1 MKGRLIT
8 LEGSEGAGKSSLMR
22 IMREWLEQQ
31 GERVLTCRE
40 PGGTPTGEAIRRILL
55 DRKRTGMLPH
65 TELLLMFASRA
76 QLVAEVI
83 LPAMEAGK
91 TVICDRFADA
101 SYAYQGGGRGL
112 ADNEIENLERMV
124 LGQLQPDLT
133 ILLDVPVK
141 LGLKRARRTG
151 KPDRF
156 ESEQQAFFE
165 RVRKAYLRRA
175 QLYPERIVV
184 IDAAVKQ
191 AVVSRQV
198 RAVLEQRW

>member
-1 MKGRLIT
+1 MRGRLIT

-22 IMREWLEQQ
+22 VIREWLEQR
-31 GERVLTCRE
+31 GESVISCRE
-40 PGGTPTGEAIRRILL
+40 PGGTPIGEAIRRILL
-55 DRKRTGMLPH
+55 DRKRSSMLAH

-83 LPAMEAGK
+83 VPALVAGK

-101 SYAYQGGGRGL
+101 SFAYQGGGRGIP
-112 ADNEIENLERMV
+112 DTEIAELEKMV
-124 LGQLQPDLT
+124 LGLLQPELT
-133 ILLDVPVK
+133 LLLDVPVK

-156 ESEQQAFFE
+156 ESERQEFFE

-175 QLYPERIVV
+175 RQYPERIVV
-184 IDAAVKQ
+184 IDASAKQ
-191 AVVSRQV
+191 AAVRQQV
-198 RAVLEQRW
+198 TAILEQRW

>member
-22 IMREWLEQQ
+22 MLREWLEQH
-31 GERVLTCRE
+31 GDKVVTCRE

-55 DRKRTGMLPH
+55 DRKRSGMLAH

-83 LPAMEAGK
+83 VPALEAGN

-101 SYAYQGGGRGL
+101 SFAYQGGGRGL
-112 ADNEIENLERMV
+112 AETEIEQLEKMV

-133 ILLDVPVK
+133 LLLDVPVK

-156 ESEQQAFFE
+156 EVEKQEFFE

-175 QLYPERIVV
+175 KRYPERIVV
-184 IDAAVKQ
+184 VDAATNQ
-191 AVVSRQV
+191 STV
-198 RAVLEQRW
+198 RKKVIAILEQRW

>member
-1 MKGRLIT
+1 MRGRLIT

-22 IMREWLEQQ
+22 VIREWLEQR
-31 GERVLTCRE
+31 GESVISCRE

-55 DRKRTGMLPH
+55 DRKRSAMLAH

-83 LPAMEAGK
+83 VPALEAGK

-101 SYAYQGGGRGL
+101 SFAYQGGGRGIP
-112 ADNEIENLERMV
+112 DTEIAELEKMV
-124 LGQLQPDLT
+124 LGQLQPELT
-133 ILLDVPVK
+133 LLLDVPVK

-156 ESEQQAFFE
+156 ESERQAFFE

-175 QLYPERIVV
+175 RQYPERIVV
-184 IDAAVKQ
+184 VDASAKQAAV
-191 AVVSRQV
+191 RQQV
-198 RAVLEQRW
+198 TAILEQRW

>member
-8 LEGSEGAGKSSLMR
+8 LEGSEGAGKSSLIR
-22 IMREWLEQQ
+22 YLREWLEQR
-31 GERVLTCRE
+31 GETVVCCRE

-55 DRKRTGMLPH
+55 DRKRAGMLAH

-76 QLVAEVI
+76 QLLAEVI
-83 LPAMEAGK
+83 LPALESGK
-91 TVICDRFADA
+91 TVICDRFVDA

-112 ADNEIENLERMV
+112 PEADIAKLEKMV
-124 LGQLQPDLT
+124 LGQLQPNLT
-133 ILLDVPVK
+133 LLLDVPVR

-165 RVRKAYLRRA
+165 RVRKAYLLRA
-175 QLYPERIVV
+175 GQYPERIAIIDSAGNQNSVRKQV
-184 IDAAVKQ
+184 IAK
-191 AVVSRQV
+191 
-198 RAVLEQRW
+198 LEQLA